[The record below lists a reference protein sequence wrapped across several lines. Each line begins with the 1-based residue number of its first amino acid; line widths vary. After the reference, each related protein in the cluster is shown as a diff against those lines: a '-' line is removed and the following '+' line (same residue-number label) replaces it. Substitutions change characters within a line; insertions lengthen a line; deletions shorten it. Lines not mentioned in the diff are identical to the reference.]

1 MFGMLLTPC
10 CAVLC
15 HPVNS
20 PCKQE
25 DARARAGTQARGTQV
40 RAGTQSKQAQA
51 GAGTRSFSLFG
62 KQTQAA
68 ADPKRKQEEAR
79 AAAAEAARKKQV
91 CLT

>member
-1 MFGMLLTPC
+1 MLC
-10 CAVLC
+10 CAVLWQC
-15 HPVNS
+15 LILQCN
-20 PCKQE
+20 QE
-25 DARARAGTQARGTQV
+25 EARARAGTQARGTQV

-91 CLT
+91 RHVTLE